1 MKSQSPV
8 NQVRLFSTITAV
20 GAALFLPCLLLAPSH
35 AEDTAEK
42 VFLESRQRFDR
53 NTHIKISFDIN
64 LSPEMKRVLEKYN
77 PHFRPWKS
85 EDYLPS
91 LIQIYEF
98 KSFRRKDYFAYQTP
112 SAVIG
117 DFNGDFTP
125 DVIIR
130 GHDKK
135 NSLMVA
141 VMSSQKGYRAIEVG
155 KGPLTNPKEEW
166 YGMYGGD
173 EGREYGFSSFL
184 TLIEP
189 GKIKANPNFNR
200 PEIDLKTDAVIMGVF
215 EKYSEILIYK
225 DDKFVSYTM
234 SD

>member
-1 MKSQSPV
+1 MILMRP
-8 NQVRLFSTITAV
+8 FATITSAW
-20 GAALFLPCLLLAPSH
+20 GALFLPCLLLVPSH

-53 NTHIKISFDIN
+53 NTHIKISFTIN
-64 LSPEMKRVLEKYN
+64 LSPEMKGALKKYN
-77 PHFRPWKS
+77 PYFEIWKS
-85 EDYLPS
+85 EDHLPT
-91 LIQIYEF
+91 LIQVYEF
-98 KSFRRKDYFAYQTP
+98 KSSRRKGYFAYQTP

-117 DFNGDFTP
+117 DFNGDFAP
-125 DVIIR
+125 DVIMK

-141 VMSSQKGYRAIEVG
+141 IISDQKEFRVIELG
-155 KGPLTNPKEEW
+155 KGPLKDPRKEW
-166 YGMYGGD
+166 YDVYGGN
-173 EGREYGFSSFL
+173 EGVEYGFYSFL
-184 TLIEP
+184 TLVEP
-189 GKIKANPNFNR
+189 GKIKANPDFNR